1 MFGGGIS
8 NDMARESFS
17 ANSASAP
24 PPQSKE
30 EIAEQEQVASRTV
43 QVAVASSILL
53 YLCTRSTHPT

>member
-53 YLCTRSTHPT
+53 YLCT